1 MDVLNSR
8 MERTEERIRE
18 DEYKTV
24 AIAWFEQ
31 QRESQLKKKKQSLS
45 DMGDRNKRANINVTD
60 FVDENRFL
68 KSQV

>member
-31 QRESQLKKKKQSLS
+31 QRESQLKKK
-45 DMGDRNKRANINVTD
+45 NRASVTWGTVTKEPTLMSQTLWMRID
-60 FVDENRFL
+60 F
-68 KSQV
+68 